1 VTTGRDLAHHD
12 PGPDVEAART
22 GEPAHGAADELSLAD
37 VPNVW
42 ALAWRVSQHRPK
54 EFWLGWFL
62 FVVFFMMP
70 AISGYLLGR
79 GYDALERG
87 DTTETIWWAGG
98 IAISEAIRM
107 VAIHHGALIWTKA
120 WIHMQTLLRA
130 NMLAAQMASGGIHA
144 GQPIGSAGSAI
155 THFRDDTED
164 VANLVDGMVDISGG
178 VVFTVIAGFV
188 LGAADARAAAVL
200 VIPLLGVGIA
210 TRVLDTRIKEYRA
223 ADRRAT
229 EGVTGLLGDVMAA
242 ATTVKVNDAV
252 EPMLRRL
259 AVLVERRR
267 HTAVRDRVL
276 EEGVQAFSQGA
287 ADIGLGLVLLVSAG
301 AIASG
306 SFDLGTLALFTA
318 YLGWLSFL
326 PRMVGRV
333 LARRKQAGVA
343 FDRMRK
349 LVADQEARNTVRPQR
364 LPIDPSDH
372 RVRPDVVRPDRVPLD
387 RLDVDGLTVGYGDR
401 VVIDDVSFSVGGG
414 EFVVITGPVG
424 AGKSTLLRALLGLA
438 WQADVEGSVRWN
450 GVEIDDRAAFLVPPN
465 AAFLSQ
471 VPQLISDSVADNVGL
486 GPIGDAELQRAFE
499 LAAIASDIAAMP
511 AGSATLIGPRGLRLS
526 GGQRQRLATAR
537 ALVHSPELVV
547 LDDLSSALDVET
559 EVQLWTNLADAG
571 MTVIAVSHRAVAFD
585 RADQVLRLDTGR
597 ITTGVSVDGFGS
609 PGGDVNL

>member
-1 VTTGRDLAHHD
+1 VTTDVDLAHLE
-12 PGPDVEAART
+12 PEIGPRPPTDAGTAHH
-22 GEPAHGAADELSLAD
+22 EPAADEDLSLAG

-54 EFWLGWFL
+54 EFWLGWLL

-70 AISGYLLGR
+70 AISGYLLGQ

-87 DTTETIWWAGG
+87 DTTETMWWAAA
-98 IAISEAIRM
+98 IAVSETIRM
-107 VAIHHGALIWTKA
+107 VSIHHGALIWTKA

-242 ATTVKVNDAV
+242 ATTVKVNDAT
-252 EPMLRRL
+252 EPMLHRL

-267 HTAVRDRVL
+267 LTAVRDRVL

-333 LARRKQAGVA
+333 LARCKQAGVA
-343 FDRMRK
+343 FDRMRA
-349 LVADQEARNTVRPQR
+349 LVADQEVENTVRRQR
-364 LPIDPSDH
+364 LPIDPSDL
-372 RVRPDVVRPDRVPLD
+372 RVRPDVVRPERVALE
-387 RLDVDGLTVGYGDR
+387 RLEVEGLTVSYGGRR
-401 VVIDDVSFSVGGG
+401 VLADVSFHVDRG

-438 WQADVEGSVRWN
+438 WQAEVRGSVRWN
-450 GVEIDDRAAFLVPPN
+450 GAEIDDRAAFLVPPN

-486 GPIGDAELQRAFE
+486 GPVAADDLARAFE
-499 LAAIASDIAAMP
+499 LSAIATDIAEMP

-585 RADQVLRLDTGR
+585 RADQVLRLAAGR
-597 ITTGVSVDGFGS
+597 LV
-609 PGGDVNL
+609 

>member
-1 VTTGRDLAHHD
+1 VTTDVDLAHLE
-12 PGPDVEAART
+12 PEIGPRPPTDAGVAHH
-22 GEPAHGAADELSLAD
+22 EPAADEDVSLAG

-54 EFWLGWFL
+54 EFWLGWLL

-70 AISGYLLGR
+70 AISGYLLGQ

-87 DTTETIWWAGG
+87 DTTETMWWAAA
-98 IAISEAIRM
+98 IAVSETIRM
-107 VAIHHGALIWTKA
+107 VSIHHGALIWTKA

-242 ATTVKVNDAV
+242 ATTVKVNDAT
-252 EPMLRRL
+252 EPMLHRL

-267 HTAVRDRVL
+267 LTAVRDRVL

-343 FDRMRK
+343 FDRMRA
-349 LVADQEARNTVRPQR
+349 LVADQEVENTVRRQR
-364 LPIDPSDH
+364 LPIDPSDL
-372 RVRPDVVRPDRVPLD
+372 RVRPDVVRPERVALE
-387 RLDVDGLTVGYGDR
+387 RLEVEGLTVSYGGRR
-401 VVIDDVSFSVGGG
+401 VLADVSFHVDRG

-438 WQADVEGSVRWN
+438 WQAEVRGSVRWN
-450 GVEIDDRAAFLVPPN
+450 GAEIDDRAAFLVPPN

-486 GPIGDAELQRAFE
+486 GPVAADDLARAFE
-499 LAAIASDIAAMP
+499 LSAIATDIAEMP

-585 RADQVLRLDTGR
+585 RAGQVLRLAAGR
-597 ITTGVSVDGFGS
+597 LV
-609 PGGDVNL
+609 

>member
-1 VTTGRDLAHHD
+1 
-12 PGPDVEAART
+12 
-22 GEPAHGAADELSLAD
+22 
-37 VPNVW
+37 
-42 ALAWRVSQHRPK
+42 
-54 EFWLGWFL
+54 
-62 FVVFFMMP
+62 
-70 AISGYLLGR
+70 
-79 GYDALERG
+79 
-87 DTTETIWWAGG
+87 
-98 IAISEAIRM
+98 
-107 VAIHHGALIWTKA
+107 
-120 WIHMQTLLRA
+120 
-130 NMLAAQMASGGIHA
+130 
-144 GQPIGSAGSAI
+144 
-155 THFRDDTED
+155 
-164 VANLVDGMVDISGG
+164 
-178 VVFTVIAGFV
+178 
-188 LGAADARAAAVL
+188 
-200 VIPLLGVGIA
+200 
-210 TRVLDTRIKEYRA
+210 
-223 ADRRAT
+223 
-229 EGVTGLLGDVMAA
+229 
-242 ATTVKVNDAV
+242 VKVNDAT

-267 HTAVRDRVL
+267 VTAVRDRVL

-343 FDRMRK
+343 FDRMRA
-349 LVADQEARNTVRPQR
+349 LVADQEVENTVRCQR
-364 LPIDPSDH
+364 LPIDPSDQ
-372 RVRPDVVRPDRVPLD
+372 RVRPDVVRPERVALE
-387 RLDVDGLTVGYGDR
+387 RLEVEGLTVSYGGRR
-401 VVIDDVSFSVGGG
+401 VLADVSFHVDRG

-438 WQADVEGSVRWN
+438 WQAEVGGSVRWN
-450 GVEIDDRAAFLVPPN
+450 GAEIVDRAAFLVPPN

-486 GPIGDAELQRAFE
+486 GPVAADDLARAFE
-499 LAAIASDIAAMP
+499 LSAIATDIAEMP
-511 AGSATLIGPRGLRLS
+511 DGSATLIGPRGLRLS

-585 RADQVLRLDTGR
+585 RADQVLRLAAGR
-597 ITTGVSVDGFGS
+597 LVD
-609 PGGDVNL
+609 